1 VGLVASCRL
10 AMSAPYD
17 KNNPF
22 PARLVDR
29 RRLSAASS
37 QKDTQHFSV
46 SMVGSGLTYK
56 CGDSLGVYPTNN
68 PQAVAA
74 VLKAAGFTGE
84 EQVTIPK
91 DLAPVT
97 LRFALSKR
105 LSLNGPTYKFAQ
117 LLHDRAT
124 DAGEK
129 ARLAAAIGETDP
141 EKKKAWMEQREFLDL
156 FEEHPSAK
164 LGAQE
169 FIELLRKLMPRL
181 YSISS
186 APSKY
191 PDEIH
196 LTVAVVRYETNGRQR
211 EGVCSTY
218 LSERARLNEPD
229 VPVFVADSHFG
240 LPADDTVPV
249 IMVGPGTGVAPF
261 RSFVMDRATRGATGK
276 NWLFFGDQRK
286 DSDFL
291 YADEWAAYLQSG
303 VLTRLDLAFSRDQAA
318 KIYVQDRMR
327 ENAAELWRWLQA
339 GAYFYVCG
347 DAKRMAKD
355 VDAALHAIV
364 AEQGG
369 LTPEA
374 AVDWVKQFKKDGR
387 YQRDVY

>member
-1 VGLVASCRL
+1 
-10 AMSAPYD
+10 MPAPFD

-29 RRLSAASS
+29 HRLSSPAS

-46 SMVGSGLTYK
+46 SLEGSGLSYK
-56 CGDSLGVYPTNN
+56 CGDSLGVFPTNN
-68 PQAVAA
+68 PASVAA
-74 VLKAAGFTGE
+74 LLKAAGFTGD

-91 DLAPVT
+91 DAAPIS
-97 LRFALSKR
+97 LRQALSTR
-105 LSLNGPTYKFAQ
+105 LALNGPTYKFAQ
-117 LLHDRAT
+117 LLHDRAP
-124 DAGEK
+124 DA
-129 ARLAAAIGETDP
+129 ADQTRLAAAIAEVDP
-141 EKKKAWMEQREFLDL
+141 EKKKGWMEQREFLDL
-156 FEEHPSAK
+156 FLEHPSARPA
-164 LGAQE
+164 AQE
-169 FIELLRKLMPRL
+169 VIELMRKLMPRL

-191 PDEIH
+191 PQEIH
-196 LTVAVVRYETNGRQR
+196 LTVAVVRYESNGRQR
-211 EGVCSTY
+211 EGVCSSY
-218 LSERARLNEPD
+218 LADRARMHEADLPI
-229 VPVFVADSHFG
+229 FVADSHFG
-240 LPADDTVPV
+240 LPADDNIPV

-261 RSFVMDRATRGATGK
+261 RSFVMDRATRGAKGP

-286 DSDFL
+286 DYDFL

-303 VLTRLDLAFSRDQAA
+303 ALTRLDTAFSRDQAA
-318 KIYVQDRMR
+318 KVYVQDRMR
-327 ENAAELWRWLQA
+327 EHAAELWKWIQL

-374 AVDWVKQFKKDGR
+374 AVEWVKQFKKDGR

>member
-1 VGLVASCRL
+1 
-10 AMSAPYD
+10 MSAPYD

-22 PARLVDR
+22 PACLVDR
-29 RRLSAASS
+29 RRLSSPAS

-46 SMVGSGLTYK
+46 SLAGSGLTYK
-56 CGDSLGVYPTNN
+56 CGDSLGVFPTNN

-74 VLKAAGFTGE
+74 LLQAAGFSGD

-91 DLAPVT
+91 DAAPIS
-97 LRFALSKR
+97 LRQALS
-105 LSLNGPTYKFAQ
+105 
-117 LLHDRAT
+117 
-124 DAGEK
+124 
-129 ARLAAAIGETDP
+129 
-141 EKKKAWMEQREFLDL
+141 KAWMEQREFIDL
-156 FEEHPSAK
+156 FLEHPSARPS
-164 LGAQE
+164 AQE
-169 FIELLRKLMPRL
+169 VIELMRKLMPRL

-191 PDEIH
+191 PQEIH
-196 LTVAVVRYETNGRQR
+196 LTVAVVRYETNGRPR
-211 EGVCSTY
+211 EGVCSSY
-218 LSERARLNEPD
+218 LADRARMHEADL
-229 VPVFVADSHFG
+229 PVFVADSHFG
-240 LPADDTVPV
+240 LPADDNLPV

-261 RSFVMDRATRGATGK
+261 RSFVMDRATRGAKGP

-286 DSDFL
+286 DHDFL
-291 YADEWAAYLQSG
+291 YADEWAEYQKSG
-303 VLTRLDLAFSRDQAA
+303 VLTRLDTAFSRDQAA
-318 KIYVQDRMR
+318 KVYVQDRMR
-327 ENAAELWRWLQA
+327 ENAAELWKWIQQ

-369 LTPEA
+369 MTPEA

>member
-1 VGLVASCRL
+1 
-10 AMSAPYD
+10 MSASYD

-46 SMVGSGLTYK
+46 SLLGSGLTYK

-68 PQAVAA
+68 PLTVAA
-74 VLKAAGFTGE
+74 VLQAAGFNGD

-91 DLAPVT
+91 DTAAIPLRQALA
-97 LRFALSKR
+97 KR

-129 ARLAAAIGETDP
+129 ARLAAAIGEADP

-156 FEEHPSAK
+156 FEEHPSAR

-196 LTVAVVRYETNGRQR
+196 LTVAVVRYETNGRPR
-211 EGVCSTY
+211 EGVCSSY
-218 LSERARLNEPD
+218 LSERARMNEPD

-240 LPADDTVPV
+240 LPADDDVPV

-261 RSFVMDRATRGATGK
+261 RSFVMDRATRGAKGK

-291 YADEWAAYLQSG
+291 YADEWAAHLQSG

-327 ENAAELWRWLQA
+327 ESAAELWQWLQA

>member
-1 VGLVASCRL
+1 
-10 AMSAPYD
+10 MSAPYD

-29 RRLSAASS
+29 QRLSAASS

-46 SMVGSGLTYK
+46 SLVGSGLTYK
-56 CGDSLGVYPTNN
+56 CGDSLGVFPTNN
-68 PQAVAA
+68 PLTVTA
-74 VLKAAGFTGE
+74 VLKAAGFTGD

-91 DLAPVT
+91 DTGPIPL
-97 LRFALSKR
+97 LQALSKR

-117 LLHDRAT
+117 LLHDRVT

-129 ARLAAAIGETDP
+129 ARLAAAIGEVDP

-156 FEEHPSAK
+156 FEEHPSAQ

-191 PDEIH
+191 PYEIH
-196 LTVAVVRYETNGRQR
+196 LTVAVVRYETNGRPR
-211 EGVCSTY
+211 EGVCSSY
-218 LSERARLNEPD
+218 LSERARLNEPE

-240 LPADDTVPV
+240 LPADDSIPV

-261 RSFVMDRATRGATGK
+261 RSFVMDRATRGAKGK

-286 DSDFL
+286 ESDFL
-291 YADEWAAYLQSG
+291 YADEWAGYLQSG
-303 VLTRLDLAFSRDQAA
+303 LLTRLDLAFSRDQPA

-327 ENAAELWRWLQA
+327 ENAAELWQWLQS

>member
-1 VGLVASCRL
+1 
-10 AMSAPYD
+10 MSAPYD

-22 PARLVDR
+22 SAQLVDR
-29 RRLSAASS
+29 RRLSAATS

-46 SMVGSGLTYK
+46 SLVGSGLTYK

-68 PQAVAA
+68 PLTVAA

-91 DLAPVT
+91 DTAPIS
-97 LRFALSKR
+97 LRTALSKR

-124 DAGEK
+124 DAAEK
-129 ARLAAAIGETDP
+129 ARLAAAIAEADP

-211 EGVCSTY
+211 EGVCSTF
-218 LSERARLNEPD
+218 LSERARLNAPE
-229 VPVFVADSHFG
+229 VPVFVAESHFG
-240 LPADDTVPV
+240 LPADDNVPV

-261 RSFVMDRATRGATGK
+261 RSFVMDRATRGAKGR

-318 KIYVQDRMR
+318 KVYVQDRMR
-327 ENAAELWRWLQA
+327 ENAAELWQWLQA

-355 VDAALHAIV
+355 VDATLHAIV

-369 LTPEA
+369 MTPEA

>member
-1 VGLVASCRL
+1 
-10 AMSAPYD
+10 MSAPYD

-22 PARLVDR
+22 SAQLVDR
-29 RRLSAASS
+29 RRLSAATS

-46 SMVGSGLTYK
+46 SLVGSGLTYK

-68 PQAVAA
+68 PQTVAA

-91 DLAPVT
+91 DTAPIS
-97 LRFALSKR
+97 LRTALSKR

-124 DAGEK
+124 DAAEK
-129 ARLAAAIGETDP
+129 ARLAAAIAEADP

-211 EGVCSTY
+211 EGVCSTF
-218 LSERARLNEPD
+218 LSERARLNVPE
-229 VPVFVADSHFG
+229 VPVFVAESHFG
-240 LPADDTVPV
+240 LPADDHIPV

-261 RSFVMDRATRGATGK
+261 RSFVMDRATRGAKGR

-291 YADEWAAYLQSG
+291 YADEWAAYLQAG

-318 KIYVQDRMR
+318 KVYVQDRMR
-327 ENAAELWRWLQA
+327 ENAAELWQWLQA

-355 VDAALHAIV
+355 VDATLHAIV

-369 LTPEA
+369 MTPEA

>member
-1 VGLVASCRL
+1 MVASCGF

-46 SMVGSGLTYK
+46 SLAGSGLTYK
-56 CGDSLGVYPTNN
+56 CGDSLGVFPANN
-68 PQAVAA
+68 PQTVAA
-74 VLKAAGFTGE
+74 VLKAAGFTGDE
-84 EQVTIPK
+84 LVTIPK
-91 DLAPVT
+91 DTAPIP
-97 LRFALSKR
+97 LQQALSKR

-124 DAGEK
+124 DAAEK
-129 ARLAAAIGETDP
+129 ARLAAAIGEVDP

-156 FEEHPSAK
+156 LEEHPSAK

-211 EGVCSTY
+211 EGVCSSY
-218 LSERARLNEPD
+218 LSERTHLNEPE
-229 VPVFVADSHFG
+229 VPVFVAESHFG
-240 LPADDTVPV
+240 LPADDNIPV

-261 RSFVMDRATRGATGK
+261 RSFVMDRATRGAKGK

-303 VLTRLDLAFSRDQAA
+303 VLTRLDLAFSRDQPA

-327 ENAAELWRWLQA
+327 ENAAELWQWLQS

>member
-1 VGLVASCRL
+1 MAASCRF
-10 AMSAPYD
+10 AMSASYD

-46 SMVGSGLTYK
+46 SLLGSGLTYK

-68 PQAVAA
+68 PLTVAA
-74 VLKAAGFTGE
+74 VLQAAGFNGD

-91 DLAPVT
+91 DTAAIPLRQALA
-97 LRFALSKR
+97 KR

-129 ARLAAAIGETDP
+129 ARLAAAIGEADP

-196 LTVAVVRYETNGRQR
+196 LTVAVVRYETNGRPR
-211 EGVCSTY
+211 EGVCSSY
-218 LSERARLNEPD
+218 LSERARMNEPD

-240 LPADDTVPV
+240 LPADDDVPV

-261 RSFVMDRATRGATGK
+261 RSFVMDRATRGAKGK

-291 YADEWAAYLQSG
+291 YADEWAAHLQSG

-327 ENAAELWRWLQA
+327 ESAAELWQWLLA

>member
-1 VGLVASCRL
+1 
-10 AMSAPYD
+10 MSAPYD

-22 PARLVDR
+22 SAQLVDR
-29 RRLSAASS
+29 RRLSAAAS

-46 SMVGSGLTYK
+46 SLVGSGLTYK

-68 PQAVAA
+68 PQTVAA

-91 DLAPVT
+91 DTAPIS
-97 LRFALSKR
+97 LRTALSKR

-124 DAGEK
+124 DAAEK
-129 ARLAAAIGETDP
+129 ARLAAAIAEADP

-211 EGVCSTY
+211 EGVCSTF
-218 LSERARLNEPD
+218 LSERARLNAPE
-229 VPVFVADSHFG
+229 VPVFVAESHFG
-240 LPADDTVPV
+240 LPADDNVPV

-261 RSFVMDRATRGATGK
+261 RSFVMDRATRGAKGR

-318 KIYVQDRMR
+318 KVYVQDRMR
-327 ENAAELWRWLQA
+327 ENAAELWQWLQA

-355 VDAALHAIV
+355 VDATLHAIV

-369 LTPEA
+369 MTPEA

>member
-1 VGLVASCRL
+1 MVASCDF

-46 SMVGSGLTYK
+46 SLVGSGLTYK
-56 CGDSLGVYPTNN
+56 CGDSLGVFPANN
-68 PQAVAA
+68 PLTVTA
-74 VLKAAGFTGE
+74 VLKAAGFTGD

-91 DLAPVT
+91 DTAPIP
-97 LRFALSKR
+97 LLQALSKR

-117 LLHDRAT
+117 LLHERAT

-129 ARLAAAIGETDP
+129 ARLAAAIGEVDP

-156 FEEHPSAK
+156 FEEHPSAQ

-196 LTVAVVRYETNGRQR
+196 LTVAVVRYETNGRPR
-211 EGVCSTY
+211 EGVCSSY
-218 LSERARLNEPD
+218 LSERARLNEPE

-240 LPADDTVPV
+240 LPADDSIPV

-261 RSFVMDRATRGATGK
+261 RSFVMDRATRGAKGK

-327 ENAAELWRWLQA
+327 ENAAELWQWLQA

-369 LTPEA
+369 LTPEV

>member
-1 VGLVASCRL
+1 
-10 AMSAPYD
+10 MSAPYD

-22 PARLVDR
+22 PARLVER
-29 RRLSAASS
+29 RRLSAPAS

-46 SMVGSGLTYK
+46 SLAGSGLTYK

-74 VLKAAGFTGE
+74 VLRAAGFSGD

-91 DLAPVT
+91 DAAPIA
-97 LRFALSKR
+97 LREALSKR

-124 DAGEK
+124 DAAEK
-129 ARLAAAIGETDP
+129 ARLAAAIAEADP

-156 FEEHPSAK
+156 FEEHPSAR

-191 PDEIH
+191 PQEIH

-211 EGVCSTY
+211 EGVCSTF
-218 LSERARLNEPD
+218 LSERARLDQPE
-229 VPVFVADSHFG
+229 VPVFVAESHFG
-240 LPADDTVPV
+240 LPADDSVPV

-261 RSFVMDRATRGATGK
+261 RSFVMDRATRGAKGR

-286 DSDFL
+286 DTDFL

-318 KIYVQDRMR
+318 KVYVQDRMR
-327 ENAAELWRWLQA
+327 ENAAELWSWLQA

-355 VDAALHAIV
+355 VDATLHAIV

>member
-1 VGLVASCRL
+1 
-10 AMSAPYD
+10 MSAPYD
-17 KNNPF
+17 KNNPYS
-22 PARLVDR
+22 AQLVDR
-29 RRLSAASS
+29 RRLSAATS

-46 SMVGSGLTYK
+46 SLGGSGLTYK

-68 PQAVAA
+68 PQTVAA

-91 DLAPVT
+91 DTAPT
-97 LRFALSKR
+97 SLRTALSKR

-124 DAGEK
+124 DAAEK
-129 ARLAAAIGETDP
+129 ARLAAVIAEADP

-211 EGVCSTY
+211 EGVCSTF
-218 LSERARLNEPD
+218 LSERARLNVPE
-229 VPVFVADSHFG
+229 VPVFVAESHFG
-240 LPADDTVPV
+240 LPADDNIPV

-261 RSFVMDRATRGATGK
+261 RSFVMDRATRGAKGR

-291 YADEWAAYLQSG
+291 YADEWAAYLQAG

-318 KIYVQDRMR
+318 KVYVQDRMR
-327 ENAAELWRWLQA
+327 ENAAELWQWLQA

-355 VDAALHAIV
+355 VDATLHAIV

-369 LTPEA
+369 MTPEA

>member
-1 VGLVASCRL
+1 MAASCRF
-10 AMSAPYD
+10 AMSASYD

-46 SMVGSGLTYK
+46 SLLGSGLTYK

-68 PQAVAA
+68 PLTVAA
-74 VLKAAGFTGE
+74 VLQAAGFNGD

-91 DLAPVT
+91 DTAAIPLRQALA
-97 LRFALSKR
+97 KR

-129 ARLAAAIGETDP
+129 ARLAAAIGEADP

-156 FEEHPSAK
+156 FEEHPSAR

-196 LTVAVVRYETNGRQR
+196 LTVAVVRYETNGRPR
-211 EGVCSTY
+211 EGVCSSY
-218 LSERARLNEPD
+218 LSERARMNEPD

-240 LPADDTVPV
+240 LPADDDVPV

-261 RSFVMDRATRGATGK
+261 RSFVMDRATRGAKGK

-291 YADEWAAYLQSG
+291 YADEWAAHLQSG

-327 ENAAELWRWLQA
+327 ESAAELWQWLQA

>member
-1 VGLVASCRL
+1 MVASCGF

-46 SMVGSGLTYK
+46 SLVGSGLTYK
-56 CGDSLGVYPTNN
+56 CGDSLGVFPSNN
-68 PQAVAA
+68 PLTVTA
-74 VLKAAGFTGE
+74 VLKAAGFTGD

-91 DLAPVT
+91 DTAPIP
-97 LRFALSKR
+97 LLQALSKR

-129 ARLAAAIGETDP
+129 ARLAAAIGEVDP

-156 FEEHPSAK
+156 LEEYPSAK

-196 LTVAVVRYETNGRQR
+196 LTVAVVRYETNGRPR

-218 LSERARLNEPD
+218 LSERTHLHEPE

-240 LPADDTVPV
+240 LPADDSIPV

-261 RSFVMDRATRGATGK
+261 RSFVMDRATRGAKGK

-303 VLTRLDLAFSRDQAA
+303 VLTRLDLAFSRDQPA

-327 ENAAELWRWLQA
+327 ENAAELWQWLQA